1 MGYLHFRKP
10 PYIWSPASQ
19 VWGMQIQ
26 KKINKT
32 SPIKTSQNQLAKFMP
47 FISHQ
52 INDPSRTTSRN
63 KTSDSSKQQ
72 PKRIPPTIIQVQSSQ
87 PQTSSTKFNKNNSSQ
102 PSSPKKSFL
111 TTHQFLSQEI
121 NPKIDQE
128 IIPSTTSIQTLD
140 GRQAGHSGANHQ
152 DLGWVHLACGR
163 ELPSTE
169 ATKVVAGLGCFT
181 GEEGESWEQ
190 DLRGDLIRG

>member
-1 MGYLHFRKP
+1 MGDANSEKNKQNEPHQNITKSTCKVHAIYQP
-10 PYIWSPASQ
+10 PNQRPVKNHQ
-19 VWGMQIQ
+19 PQQNVRL
-26 KKINKT
+26 
-32 SPIKTSQNQLAKFMP
+32 IKTTAQEN
-47 FISHQ
+47 
-52 INDPSRTTSRN
+52 TSN
-63 KTSDSSKQQ
+63 NH
-72 PKRIPPTIIQVQSSQ
+72 PGPIIP
-87 PQTSSTKFNKNNSSQ
+87 TSSTKFNKNNSSQ

-128 IIPSTTSIQTLD
+128 IIPSTTSIQALD